1 MQIRV
6 AVFDDNASRRE
17 ALEMLI
23 NASGNMQCVGAFADC
38 RDVVRHVSA
47 ARPDVILMDID
58 MPHVDG
64 IQGMKLIRQQFG
76 RVKIL
81 MQTVLE
87 DNDKI
92 FDAILA
98 GADGYFLKQ
107 TTPERL
113 LEGIEEVMEGG
124 APMTP
129 AVARKVLQ
137 FVGKRSG
144 AKKSTTFNLTH
155 RETEILKLLVDG
167 YSYKL
172 IAEKCHI
179 SYSTVNTHVVHIYE
193 KLQVTNAAAAVST
206 AMREGL
212 V

>member
-1 MQIRV
+1 MSIRV

-23 NASGNMQCVGAFADC
+23 NASGNMQCVGVFADC
-38 RDVVRHVSA
+38 RNAVRHVSA
-47 ARPDVILMDID
+47 AEPDVILMDID

-64 IQGMKLIRQQFG
+64 IEGIKHIRQQFG
-76 RVKIL
+76 QVKIL

-92 FDAILA
+92 FEAILA

-113 LEGIEEVMEGG
+113 LQGIHEVMEGG

-129 AVARKVLQ
+129 AVAKKVLQ

-144 AKKSTTFNLTH
+144 AEKSTTFNLTQ

-172 IAEKCHI
+172 IAGKCHI